1 MIIVDTGAWLALID
15 RRDAYHN
22 RCCDFFRH
30 NHEALMT
37 TWPVLVE
44 CVHLMFGRIGVAKT
58 LSWMQTLEAQGVGI
72 FVMQASHFTRL
83 NTLMHQFR
91 DLPMDLADASLVLLA
106 EESGE
111 GRIVS
116 TDERDFHTYRWK
128 NQHPFRNL
136 LLAHS

>member
-72 FVMQASHFTRL
+72 FVMQASHFIRL

-91 DLPMDLADASLVLLA
+91 DLPMDLADASTCA
-106 EESGE
+106 A
-111 GRIVS
+111 GRR
-116 TDERDFHTYRWK
+116 ERRGSHCKYR
-128 NQHPFRNL
+128 
-136 LLAHS
+136 